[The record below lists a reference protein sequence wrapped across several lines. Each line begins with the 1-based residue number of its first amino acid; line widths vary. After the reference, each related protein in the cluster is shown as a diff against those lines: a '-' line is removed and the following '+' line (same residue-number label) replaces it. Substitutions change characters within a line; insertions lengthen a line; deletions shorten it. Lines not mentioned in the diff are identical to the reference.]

1 MEKNFA
7 KVGFAV
13 TSCMDFNEALEAL
26 ASGTFDIM
34 AAEEYVDGAGAVDF
48 FMSVK
53 GLYKDMVRVVI
64 VDRVSREVLEA
75 KQRELID
82 GYTESPVSVPGI
94 LGAARR

>member
-1 MEKNFA
+1 
-7 KVGFAV
+7 
-13 TSCMDFNEALEAL
+13 MDFNEALEAL

-75 KQRELID
+75 KQREIID